1 LDASDLCS
9 YKVTIYEEAG
19 SLLVTAEAPEG
30 ATVPQKLI
38 MQEQH
43 FQVEEINIPTPA
55 YSDLCQHILC
65 GTPQSAL
72 LSH

>member
-1 LDASDLCS
+1 MLGSNVLRLFGLDASDLCS

-43 FQVEEINIPTPA
+43 FQVKR
-55 YSDLCQHILC
+55 
-65 GTPQSAL
+65 
-72 LSH
+72 

>member
-1 LDASDLCS
+1 MGSLAWMLLTSCS

-30 ATVPQKLI
+30 TTVPQKLI

-43 FQVEEINIPTPA
+43 FQVKRFIF
-55 YSDLCQHILC
+55 
-65 GTPQSAL
+65 
-72 LSH
+72 